1 MKPKVFRDVAWPA
14 FLVIEI
20 FCILLLLFIMGVS
33 INILLLEKDSL
44 LQGVIPFYLFVFELL
59 WVGGGGGFV
68 FVCFVNSSKILDRA
82 LGRLLIYDDRVVFK
96 CPLRITREI
105 AKQDCN
111 YIGVEDYQALNR
123 GMPTV
128 RGDETSFVYFSNTPY
143 PEKYK
148 NKISLLKNNKS
159 FIKFS
164 YSDRLAITIMEEFTK
179 EKCNFVKAFYGQM
192 QANDRMMKQK
202 KRKK

>member
-14 FLVIEI
+14 FLIIEI
-20 FCILLLLFIMGVS
+20 FCVLLLLFIIGSS
-33 INILLLEKDSL
+33 INILLLEKEDL
-44 LQGVIPFYLFVFELL
+44 LQGKIPIYLLFFELL

-82 LGRLLIYDDRVVFK
+82 FGRLLFYGDRIVFK
-96 CPLRITREI
+96 CPLRVTREI
-105 AKQDCN
+105 AKEDCN
-111 YIGVEDYQALNR
+111 YIGVENYQALNR
-123 GMPTV
+123 GLPTV

-148 NKISLLKNNKS
+148 NKISLLRNNKG

-164 YSDRLAITIMEEFTK
+164 YSDKLAITVMEEFPK
-179 EKCNFVKAFYGQM
+179 EKCNLVKAFYGQM
-192 QANDRMMKQK
+192 QANDRMMSQK

>member
-1 MKPKVFRDVAWPA
+1 MKPKVFRDVAWLA

-20 FCILLLLFIMGVS
+20 FCILLLLFIIGTS
-33 INILLLEKDSL
+33 IYILLLEKDSL

-82 LGRLLIYDDRVVFK
+82 LGRLLIYDDRIVFK
-96 CPLRITREI
+96 CPLRIKRKI
-105 AKQDCN
+105 AIEDCN
-111 YIGVEDYQALNR
+111 FIGVEDYQALNR
-123 GMPTV
+123 WMPTV

-143 PEKYK
+143 PKKYK
-148 NKISLLKNNKS
+148 NKISLLKNNKG

-164 YSDRLAITIMEEFTK
+164 YSDKLAITIMEEFPK
-179 EKCNFVKAFYGQM
+179 EKCYLVKAFHSQM

-202 KRKK
+202 KRKR

>member
-14 FLVIEI
+14 FLVVEI
-20 FCILLLLFIMGVS
+20 FCILLLLFIMGSS

-82 LGRLLIYDDRVVFK
+82 FGRLLIYDDRVVFK
-96 CPLRITREI
+96 CPLRITRKI
-105 AKQDCN
+105 AKEDCN

-123 GMPTV
+123 GLPVV
-128 RGDETSFVYFSNTPY
+128 RGDETSFFYFSDTPY

-148 NKISLLKNNKS
+148 NKISILKSKKG

-164 YSDRLAITIMEEFTK
+164 YSDKLAITVMEGFPK
-179 EKCNFVKAFYGQM
+179 EKCNLVKAFYSQM
-192 QANDRMMKQK
+192 QASDRSMKQK
-202 KRKK
+202 RRKK

>member
-14 FLVIEI
+14 FLIIEI
-20 FCILLLLFIMGVS
+20 FCVLVILFFLGVSIYILLLAK
-33 INILLLEKDSL
+33 EDL
-44 LQGVIPFYLFVFELL
+44 LQGIIPIYLWLYELL
-59 WVGGGGGFV
+59 FLGGCAFY
-68 FVCFVNSSKILDRA
+68 FFFFVNSSKILDRA
-82 LGRLLIYDDRVVFK
+82 FGRLLIYDDRVVFK
-96 CPLRITREI
+96 CPLRFTREI
-105 AKQDCN
+105 AKDDCN

-123 GMPTV
+123 GLPTV

-148 NKISLLKNNKS
+148 NKISLLKNNKG
-159 FIKFS
+159 FIKVS
-164 YSDRLAITIMEEFTK
+164 YSDRLAITVMEEFPE
-179 EKCNFVKAFYGQM
+179 EKCNLVKAFYGQM

>member
-1 MKPKVFRDVAWPA
+1 MKPKVFRDTAWHA

-20 FCILLLLFIMGVS
+20 FCVLLLAFILCSSV
-33 INILLLEKDSL
+33 NILLLEKESL
-44 LQGVIPFYLFVFELL
+44 LQGKIPTYLIIFELL
-59 WVGGGGGFV
+59 WVGGGGFL
-68 FVCFVNSSKILDRA
+68 FVCFVNSSRILDRA
-82 LGRLLIYDDRVVFK
+82 FGRLLIYDDRVVFK

-105 AKQDCN
+105 AKEDCN
-111 YIGVEDYQALNR
+111 YIGVEDYQSLNR
-123 GMPTV
+123 GLPTV

-148 NKISLLKNNKS
+148 NKISLLKNNKG
-159 FIKFS
+159 FIKVS
-164 YSDRLAITIMEEFTK
+164 YSDRLAITVMEEFPE
-179 EKCNFVKAFYGQM
+179 EKCNLVKAFYGQM

>member
-14 FLVIEI
+14 FLVVEI
-20 FCILLLLFIMGVS
+20 FCVLLLLFIVGSS
-33 INILLLEKDSL
+33 INMLLLEKENL
-44 LQGVIPFYLFVFELL
+44 LQGMIPIYLLIFELL

-68 FVCFVNSSKILDRA
+68 FICFVNSSKILDRA
-82 LGRLLIYDDRVVFK
+82 FGRLLIYDDRVVFK

-105 AKQDCN
+105 AKEDCN
-111 YIGVEDYQALNR
+111 YIGVEDYQALNP

-148 NKISLLKNNKS
+148 NKISLLKNNKG

-164 YSDRLAITIMEEFTK
+164 YSDKLAITIMGEFAK

-192 QANDRMMKQK
+192 QVNDRMMKQK
-202 KRKK
+202 NRKK

>member
-14 FLVIEI
+14 FLIMEI
-20 FCILLLLFIMGVS
+20 FCVLLLLFLLGVS
-33 INILLLEKDSL
+33 IYILLLAKEDL
-44 LQGVIPFYLFVFELL
+44 LQGIIPIYFLIYELFFL
-59 WVGGGGGFV
+59 GGCGGFL
-68 FVCFVNSSKILDRA
+68 FFCFMNSSKILDRA
-82 LGRLLIYDDRVVFK
+82 FGRLLIYDDRVVFK
-96 CPLRITREI
+96 CPLRFTREI
-105 AKQDCN
+105 AKDDCN

-123 GMPTV
+123 GLPTV

-148 NKISLLKNNKS
+148 NKISLLKNNKG
-159 FIKFS
+159 FIKVS
-164 YSDRLAITIMEEFTK
+164 YSDRLAITVMEEFPE
-179 EKCNFVKAFYGQM
+179 EKCNLVKAFYGQM